1 MAAML
6 FGGMGAGGAGSGSG
20 AGGQREA
27 RSGSRDSLAQ
37 QREKTRPNPTE
48 AVAATSAE
56 VSAPSTSSL
65 VSAAAHTSPASPVVN
80 PPADLLDL
88 LSDNNG
94 DSNSTA
100 TGAAAATNNGTLISG
115 DKADDGNS
123 SGVQTSSVDRFGID
137 NLLGVGSGGDKQNGT
152 ANGSVSG
159 PMGDLLGG
167 GSGGGGGGAT
177 ATTATDVNGSSGGLD
192 VLNKYDGSAAAG
204 AATSTIPSGPAA
216 SSSTSNLRDSPSLL
230 GGSPTA
236 TGSSGVGGLDLS
248 GLLGGSSS
256 FTGGGSEAPFSYG
269 GHAVRPLAIATGE
282 FGRKWMACSGER
294 KAVGNRVGPSLA
306 LSPQAV
312 ADRLASRLGVHVV
325 EIIPHTAEGIC
336 AGQVEGGSGRTCL
349 VHCRVRVW
357 YLLQLTNS
365 YAKLYPC
372 PLSNNFPVNDLSTA
386 FGCILPIKTLV

>member
-1 MAAML
+1 ML
-6 FGGMGAGGAGSGSG
+6 FGGMGAAGAGSGRG

-27 RSGSRDSLAQ
+27 KSGSRDSLAP
-37 QREKTRPNPTE
+37 QREKTRPNP
-48 AVAATSAE
+48 APSAE

-65 VSAAAHTSPASPVVN
+65 VSAAAHTSPASPVAT

-94 DSNSTA
+94 DSNGTA
-100 TGAAAATNNGTLISG
+100 DGAAAAANNGTLISG
-115 DKADDGNS
+115 DKAND
-123 SGVQTSSVDRFGID
+123 GID
-137 NLLGVGSGGDKQNGT
+137 NLLGVGSADDKQNGT
-152 ANGSVSG
+152 ANGSVGG

-167 GSGGGGGGAT
+167 GGGGAT
-177 ATTATDVNGSSGGLD
+177 ASTATAVTGSGGDGLD
-192 VLNKYDGSAAAG
+192 ILNKYGGSAAAG
-204 AATSTIPSGPAA
+204 AGAATASPSGAGA

-230 GGSPTA
+230 GGSPPA
-236 TGSSGVGGLDLS
+236 TGGTGVGGLDLS

-294 KAVGNRVGPSLA
+294 KAVGNRVGPGLA

-336 AGQVEGGSGRTCL
+336 AGQLEGGSGHTCL
-349 VHCRVRVW
+349 VHCRVRVP
-357 YLLQLTNS
+357 YV
-365 YAKLYPC
+365 LYFTISDGKHHP
-372 PLSNNFPVNDLSTA
+372 FP
-386 FGCILPIKTLV
+386 